1 MAQFLVQ
8 VPMRRTSHLKHVAL
22 KLTGHKTRTIFDFC
36 DNVNERD
43 LADGVARIAAL
54 KQTRTRCTGT
64 P

>member
-1 MAQFLVQ
+1 
-8 VPMRRTSHLKHVAL
+8 MRRTSHLKHVAL